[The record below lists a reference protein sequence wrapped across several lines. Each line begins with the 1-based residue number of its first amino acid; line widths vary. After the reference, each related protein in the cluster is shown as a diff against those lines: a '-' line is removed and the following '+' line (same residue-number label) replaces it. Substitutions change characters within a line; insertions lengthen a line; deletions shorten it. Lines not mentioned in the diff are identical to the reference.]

1 MLNQM
6 VMKHTAFQWCNY
18 FLANIEEI
26 MDSTDEILQHIR
38 NSLKVSILHVHRFRR
53 INTVIIVVTIISS
66 IAATFFS
73 GSAAVTVANVST
85 VSASAETTANPG
97 QRDWHKNK
105 AAAVLGMDYAT
116 ACALAAGLSLFSAI
130 FTGLQVAFG
139 LSTKLENASAC
150 MGKLMALEFSATMK
164 RQSSDDIEDEYRK
177 VITNYPEFIT
187 IRM

>member
-1 MLNQM
+1 
-6 VMKHTAFQWCNY
+6 
-18 FLANIEEI
+18 
-26 MDSTDEILQHIR
+26 MDSTDEVLQHIR
-38 NSLKVSILHVHRFRR
+38 NSMKVSIMHVHRFRR
-53 INTVIIVVTIISS
+53 INTTIIVFTIISS

-73 GSAAVTVANVST
+73 GTAAVTVANAAT
-85 VSASAETTANPG
+85 ASASAATPG

-116 ACALAAGLSLFSAI
+116 VCAIAAGLSFFSAI

-139 LSTKLENASAC
+139 LPAKLENASAC
-150 MGKLMALEFSATMK
+150 MGKLMALEFSASMK

-187 IRM
+187 IKT